1 MISDTLVKAVVTS
14 LVFSLVGLVVF
25 VAGFYVIRLI
35 LPFDVYKELETDQN
49 VALGIVIGAFILG
62 LAVIIAASVH
72 G

>member
-1 MISDTLVKAVVTS
+1 MVSDTLLKAVVTS
-14 LVFSLVGLVVF
+14 LVFSLVGLAVF
-25 VAGFYVIRLI
+25 VAGFYVIRFI

-49 VALGIVIGAFILG
+49 TALGIVIGSFIIG